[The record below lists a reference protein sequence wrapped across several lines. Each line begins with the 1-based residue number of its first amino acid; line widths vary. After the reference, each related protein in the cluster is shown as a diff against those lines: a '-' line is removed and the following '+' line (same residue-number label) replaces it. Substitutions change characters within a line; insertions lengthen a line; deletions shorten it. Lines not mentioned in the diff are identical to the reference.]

1 MGASVAS
8 EGLGKVAKGLGKV
21 GKLWLQLHICMSV
34 IIDIPRSVII
44 SVEVSLHLEKKI
56 KRGVTGRPA

>member
-8 EGLGKVAKGLGKV
+8 EGLGRI
-21 GKLWLQLHICMSV
+21 GKLWLQLHICLSLLT
-34 IIDIPRSVII
+34 DPSVII